1 MSIPETARCKMAS
14 NHWGYLAIGY
24 DLLQNRGLSCK
35 LTSARHFV
43 HQVLQFIYTRRYLL
57 KGRPDIYSFAVF
69 SISVVVQDVVIHSTV
84 FNSVPGYVGVDHE
97 VFQADALLA
106 DDADAVPCRVVVF
119 VTCSHDIESR
129 AKEAGKN
136 MNPGR
141 LERLLIV

>member
-1 MSIPETARCKMAS
+1 MAS

-69 SISVVVQDVVIHSTV
+69 SIWVVVHNVVIHPTV
-84 FNSVPGYVGVDHE
+84 FYSVPGYVGVDHE
-97 VFQADALLA
+97 VFQADALLT

-119 VTCSHDIESR
+119 VTCSHDIEAR
-129 AKEAGKN
+129 TK
-136 MNPGR
+136 
-141 LERLLIV
+141 